1 MASIGLYRYKI
12 AKASAGKYP
21 VFFRRNGVVEATQ
34 CITFKPF
41 CSGGK
46 ILKYMDR
53 NGMYRF
59 YPFNEFYTVNNSRDR
74 IGRIDRPFTS
84 LQGSQGLTNSVGH
97 KLEQKLTLIA
107 YDVTQDEL
115 TILQDLFTSP
125 FVYLYNGTTGD
136 AAKDWLLVEV
146 TGNQEA
152 RLRKQASTRLEV
164 TVTMPQQFTVT
175 RL

>member
-1 MASIGLYRYKI
+1 MASVGLYRYKI
-12 AKASAGKYP
+12 AKIVAGKYP
-21 VFFRRNGVVEATQ
+21 VFFRRDGIIEAAQ
-34 CITFKPF
+34 CVTFKPF

-59 YPFNEFYTVNNSRDR
+59 YPFNEFYTVNYSRNS
-74 IGRIDRPFTS
+74 IGKIDRQFTS
-84 LQGSQGLTNSVGH
+84 LQGSQGSFNSVGY
-97 KLEQKLTLIA
+97 KVEQKLTLIA

-115 TILQDLFTSP
+115 TILQDLFSSP
-125 FVYLYNGTTGD
+125 FVYLYIGTTGD
-136 AAKDWLLVEV
+136 AAKDWLIVEV

-152 RLRKQASTRLEV
+152 RLRKQATTRMEV
-164 TVTMPQQFTVT
+164 TVTMPDQFSVT

>member
-34 CITFKPF
+34 CVTFKPF

-53 NGMYRF
+53 NGMYRS
-59 YPFNEFYTVNNSRDR
+59 YPFNEYYTVNNSRDR

-84 LQGSQGLTNSVGH
+84 LRASQGLTNSVGH

-125 FVYLYNGTTGD
+125 FVYLFNGTTGD

-164 TVTMPQQFTVT
+164 TVTMPRQFTVT